1 MGYIY
6 CITNLINGKQYVGKT
21 VHTIEKR
28 FQEHYRDS
36 RKTRCKNRPIYN
48 AIKKYGIE
56 NFKIDILE
64 YVENNYILEEKEI
77 YWIKKLDTYGKNG
90 YNASKGGDGKILY
103 NYEKIIELYNIGYS
117 QKQIS
122 EKIGCCSCTVSKV
135 LKDKNISIR
144 FGRCKKIDQFDLDGH
159 YIQSFFGS
167 TKVAEWLVKNKLAKS
182 RYSKRH
188 ITDCCNNKIHSAYGY
203 IWKYSVL

>member
-1 MGYIY
+1 M
-6 CITNLINGKQYVGKT
+6 
-21 VHTIEKR
+21 
-28 FQEHYRDS
+28 
-36 RKTRCKNRPIYN
+36 
-48 AIKKYGIE
+48 
-56 NFKIDILE
+56 
-64 YVENNYILEEKEI
+64 EEKEI

-122 EKIGCCSCTVSKV
+122 EKIGCCSYTVSKV

-159 YIQSFFGS
+159 YI
-167 TKVAEWLVKNKLAKS
+167 
-182 RYSKRH
+182 
-188 ITDCCNNKIHSAYGY
+188 
-203 IWKYSVL
+203 

>member
-1 MGYIY
+1 M
-6 CITNLINGKQYVGKT
+6 
-21 VHTIEKR
+21 HTIDKR
-28 FQEHYRDS
+28 FQEHCRDS
-36 RKTRCKNRPIYN
+36 RKARCQNRPIYN

-56 NFKIDILE
+56 NFKIEVLE

-103 NYEKIIELYNIGYS
+103 NYEEIIKLYNIGYS

-159 YIQSFFGS
+159 YI
-167 TKVAEWLVKNKLAKS
+167 
-182 RYSKRH
+182 
-188 ITDCCNNKIHSAYGY
+188 
-203 IWKYSVL
+203 

>member
-21 VHTIEKR
+21 MHTIDKR
-28 FQEHYRDS
+28 FQEHCRDS
-36 RKTRCKNRPIYN
+36 RKARCKNRPIYN

-56 NFKIDILE
+56 NFKIEVLE

-103 NYEKIIELYNIGYS
+103 NYEEIIKLYNIGYS

-167 TKVAEWLVKNKLAKS
+167 TKVAEWLVENNLAKS
-182 RYSKRH
+182 HYSKRH
-188 ITDCCNNKIHSAYGY
+188 ITDCCNNKARSAYGY
-203 IWKYSVL
+203 VWKYSVL